1 MKIGTTGTTTW
12 LSVEVDDKELVRR
25 MKSLLQNIGPNTE
38 IATREALEHIHQKA
52 MENLYG
58 SNLKWGSS
66 TENEEESIRQTVD
79 IKVEPVRDGFIGSL
93 SYTSPH
99 AKLQEYGGTYIYNR
113 YPELGPM
120 PIGKQ
125 EGHVEGFGYN
135 ILGIIQGKYFLTRA
149 FMSEG
154 DTVRSIYEK
163 YINKAIRDSE

>member
-1 MKIGTTGTTTW
+1 MTINGTTTW
-12 LSVEVDDKELVRR
+12 YSIEVDQEKLIRR

-79 IKVEPVRDGFIGSL
+79 IKVEPVGDGFIGSL
-93 SYTSPH
+93 SYSSPH
-99 AKLQEYGGTYIYNR
+99 AKLQEYGGAYVYNR
-113 YPELGPM
+113 IHEFGPM

-125 EGHVEGFGYN
+125 EGHIEGYGYN
-135 ILGIIQGKYFLTRA
+135 IVGVIQGKYFLTRA
-149 FMSEG
+149 FASEG
-154 DTVRSIYEK
+154 DVVRSIYEK
-163 YINKAIRDSE
+163 YINKAIRESE